1 MSTCLHKLLDV
12 RTAQLTSFSPMYARQ
27 HYQREQVHILI
38 HTDTKAMGVQPED
51 RGMDRGCLLRWEA
64 GRDENLTQPDALC
77 FKWKFQQHPRH
88 FGHKYLKVAG
98 CDCFQHRRRWARSQT
113 QTMYQDVSDE
123 VKDQNDHLSQF
134 GTISIPTCSNI
145 PATLLRQNYCPAL
158 SEHVTY
164 IVHFNML
171 TYSTKQL

>member
-1 MSTCLHKLLDV
+1 
-12 RTAQLTSFSPMYARQ
+12 
-27 HYQREQVHILI
+27 
-38 HTDTKAMGVQPED
+38 MGVQPED

-64 GRDENLTQPDALC
+64 GRDENLTQPDAVC
-77 FKWKFQQHPRH
+77 FRWKFQQHPRH

-134 GTISIPTCSNI
+134 GTISIPTCGNI
-145 PATLLRQNYCPAL
+145 PATSLRQNYCPAL

-171 TYSTKQL
+171 TAVCGRLLRNGGWKAIFSANATRHSGLSQLQWWTWADLLHQGNWSRDVSN